1 MTGIVWPWIL
11 LASKLLERDERDA
24 VLGDLQET
32 NERAWRGFLDVF
44 GLVLRR
50 QAGLWKDS
58 RPWLAGFAVALPCSY
73 LLTTV
78 SISVSCT
85 YQRLVN
91 HKVYGWHWPTGNE
104 GFPLLMCHIF
114 LLIAWS
120 WCGGYIVG
128 STSRRTLWAS
138 AILSVIP
145 ALHWLNMYPPHTL
158 PKLCM
163 FLFFLPAIF
172 GVGWGVRHIRITLR
186 AASLLALTMTVLMIC
201 AWSNNALWI
210 LNWALIL
217 PAWYLVAAAWRSS
230 QGGKHGRDPW
240 AMS

>member
-1 MTGIVWPWIL
+1 MNGIPWQLIGF
-11 LASKLLERDERDA
+11 ASKLLERDEREA

-32 NERAWRGFLDVF
+32 NENTWRGFLDVF
-44 GLVLRR
+44 GLVFRR
-50 QAGLWKDS
+50 QAGLWKNPA
-58 RPWLAGFAVALPCSY
+58 PWLAGFVVAVPCSY

-104 GFPLLMCHIF
+104 GFPLLFCHIY
-114 LLIAWS
+114 LLLAWS

-128 STSRRTLWAS
+128 SISRRTLWAS
-138 AILSVIP
+138 ATLSVIP
-145 ALHWLNMYPPHTL
+145 TLHSLNMYPSHSL
-158 PKLCM
+158 PRLCL
-163 FLFFLPAIF
+163 FLFFLPAVF
-172 GVGWGVRHIRITLR
+172 GVYWGSRNVHISFRT
-186 AASLLALTMTVLMIC
+186 ASLLALTMTVLMIC

-230 QGGKHGRDPW
+230 RRAERGRGPW
-240 AMS
+240 AIS

>member
-1 MTGIVWPWIL
+1 MNGIPWQLIGF
-11 LASKLLERDERDA
+11 ASKLLERDEREA

-32 NERAWRGFLDVF
+32 NENTWRGFLDVF
-44 GLVLRR
+44 GLVFRR
-50 QAGLWKDS
+50 QAGLWKNPA
-58 RPWLAGFAVALPCSY
+58 PWLAGFVVAVPCSY

-104 GFPLLMCHIF
+104 GFPLLFCHIY
-114 LLIAWS
+114 LLLAWS

-128 STSRRTLWAS
+128 SISRRTLWAS
-138 AILSVIP
+138 ATLSVIP
-145 ALHWLNMYPPHTL
+145 TLHSLNMYPSHSL
-158 PKLCM
+158 PRLCL
-163 FLFFLPAIF
+163 FLFFLPAVF
-172 GVGWGVRHIRITLR
+172 GVYWGSRNVHISFRT
-186 AASLLALTMTVLMIC
+186 ASLLALTMTVLMIC

-210 LNWALIL
+210 LNWVLVL

-230 QGGKHGRDPW
+230 RRAERGRGPW